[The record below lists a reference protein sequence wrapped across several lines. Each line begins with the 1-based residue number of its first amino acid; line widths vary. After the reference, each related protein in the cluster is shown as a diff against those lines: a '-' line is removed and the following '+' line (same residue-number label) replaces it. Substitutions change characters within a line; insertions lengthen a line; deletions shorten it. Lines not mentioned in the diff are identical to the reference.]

1 MSRYIDKLIGVSFT
15 KNIQG
20 NDVHCFTTEGLQN
33 LVDLVLWDVM
43 NEVHVGNGKELLS
56 PDAYKV
62 AKEIR
67 ARIVARFNLK

>member
-43 NEVHVGNGKELLS
+43 NEVHVGNGKELQS